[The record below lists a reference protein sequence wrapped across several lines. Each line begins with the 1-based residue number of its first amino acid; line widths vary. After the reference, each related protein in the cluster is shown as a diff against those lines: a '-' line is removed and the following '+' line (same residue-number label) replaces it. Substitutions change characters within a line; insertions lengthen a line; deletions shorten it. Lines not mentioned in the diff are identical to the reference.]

1 MAENP
6 SYFVNSTDEG
16 IARVLKGN
24 YAFFMESANIDYNV
38 QKDCNLTQIGGLL
51 DYKGYGIGAR
61 RGSPYTKEITL
72 KLLKMQEKGQIQI
85 YYNRWWKGAGICNRE
100 EKKEQKAN
108 PLGFSTFH
116 GIFVV
121 LITGLILAV
130 FVSIIEFIYYAK
142 KNSHIYKVS

>member
-1 MAENP
+1 
-6 SYFVNSTDEG
+6 
-16 IARVLKGN
+16 
-24 YAFFMESANIDYNV
+24 
-38 QKDCNLTQIGGLL
+38 
-51 DYKGYGIGAR
+51 
-61 RGSPYTKEITL
+61 
-72 KLLKMQEKGQIQI
+72 MQEKGQIQI

-130 FVSIIEFIYYAK
+130 IVSIIEFIYYAK